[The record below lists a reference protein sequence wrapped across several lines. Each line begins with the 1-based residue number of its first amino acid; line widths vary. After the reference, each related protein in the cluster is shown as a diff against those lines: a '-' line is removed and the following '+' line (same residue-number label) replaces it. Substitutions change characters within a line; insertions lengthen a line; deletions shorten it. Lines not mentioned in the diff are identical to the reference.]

1 MGPYHTWTRNSLN
14 ASQWAC
20 ATTKPGS
27 GWWLATCSS
36 PVITP
41 RCRNKCIAIA
51 ICVMRYYDLLC
62 VSHRVVIGIFGIPW
76 LFHVVSDVSWLLFNA
91 LHRWCVASQE
101 LCKSNSQPGVWP
113 TDGPVKSLLE
123 FMEKTF
129 GKVKQCSKA
138 PSGTRYKYR
147 TLDTNS
153 LSLSLSFSLM
163 STHTHYIYIY
173 IY

>member
-1 MGPYHTWTRNSLN
+1 MRPYHTWTRNSLN
-14 ASQWAC
+14 ASQWVC

-51 ICVMRYYDLLC
+51 ICHAILWSFVRVTPCCHWNLWYSLV
-62 VSHRVVIGIFGIPW
+62 VSD
-76 LFHVVSDVSWLLFNA
+76 VSDVSWLLFNA

-138 PSGTRYKYR
+138 PGGTRYKYR
-147 TLDTNS
+147 ILDTKTIYIS
-153 LSLSLSFSLM
+153 LSLSRLISNYHWTDL
-163 STHTHYIYIY
+163 
-173 IY
+173 